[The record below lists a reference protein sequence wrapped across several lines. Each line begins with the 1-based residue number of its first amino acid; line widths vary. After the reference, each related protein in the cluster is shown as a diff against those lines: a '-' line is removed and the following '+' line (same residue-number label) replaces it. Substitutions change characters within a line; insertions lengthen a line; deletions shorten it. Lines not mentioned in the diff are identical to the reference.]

1 MLGSSC
7 IFAVVLGFFVTMIV
21 GKTCPLTF
29 VKGAIKDVK
38 SSIFIRNKLYLALTI
53 FTSVVG
59 ITVILF
65 ILH

>member
-1 MLGSSC
+1 MFKSTC
-7 IFAVVLGFFVTMIV
+7 VIAVVLGFFVTMIA

-38 SSIFIRNKLYLALTI
+38 NSIFIRNKLHLALI
-53 FTSVVG
+53 ICIGVVCT
-59 ITVILF
+59 TVFLF